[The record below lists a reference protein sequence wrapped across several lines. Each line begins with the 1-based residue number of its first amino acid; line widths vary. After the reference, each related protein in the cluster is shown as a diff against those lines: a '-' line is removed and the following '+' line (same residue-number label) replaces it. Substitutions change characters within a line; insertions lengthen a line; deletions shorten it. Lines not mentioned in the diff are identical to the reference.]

1 MKKHTSEEA
10 QAARMRNLAGVNK
23 TSVNESKNRTLGT
36 LVDVERAA
44 NGVAYGIVKEQH
56 KYYIKKGGLNENLNV
71 ADFAY
76 IGGVQNITEYQY
88 TKLAEAKKNRNF
100 LLQTVNEGVTTKVN
114 PSGSK
119 IMPKK
124 EILTEDKAGQE
135 IEMAAS
141 KVDDLDAATA
151 AAEVPAEPV
160 PEIPADDG
168 AAEMDAGL
176 DAIAGGEVAPP
187 VDGGEAPV
195 DGMEDL
201 GGEVDPLAGGEE
213 GAIDDPLAGGEEEIA
228 ADGEVA
234 PEGGEEEVAVE
245 DPESEATREIEKTLG
260 KLTNTLRKTELTEPQ
275 VKSYVNSFLSA
286 FKDDFPEIDIEDRK
300 EMAEKITKVVPDSEI
315 EDLGQNVEDTEPEPE
330 ITPTEPEEIELEEKQ
345 GCAECGGFAQY
356 AESRGY
362 TAESIQECGAEEM
375 TNLVS
380 GYANAHGEGQNDG
393 DFKAVALFITPEI
406 IEKLKGEYGHD
417 EYAGGVEPFSQEMNE
432 TSAED
437 KAMQISEL
445 FGGLRNLG
453 KAAGQGIKQGA
464 QAVGQGIA
472 QKAGQVQQA
481 VGQAATA
488 VKQTYHAGELPKEVK
503 KLEGIAA
510 NLGQQIGSLNN
521 RMQKAGKEPINIA
534 SILTTIKNQ
543 VAAGGGASLG
553 QYTNEE
559 GIPVDSTEVQPMM
572 EDAAIEEDVNIKVV
586 EKGGKKLSS
595 DNVPEVEMKEGDEK
609 EGEDVE
615 GIDIAPEGDDVLD
628 LTKDREQPNAEFGVG
643 FDPMGGGV
651 VKPEGAEIT
660 TVEVTKDAVSV
671 SLGESEAK
679 LRTYVRNRLQ
689 EHAGIKKPSLNESK
703 KSEKLQK
710 LDRIIDK
717 QFNLYESEAKKK
729 VDENIDEIFGIGYN
743 PAGAFAKLDPNDE
756 AGVERLFQ
764 KFFGAILINP
774 RMGAIGRAAKTTPLD
789 LKYNILQQYVQGG
802 GGTLRLADQNT
813 VEYAG
818 KDVKDAATLSQFR
831 QGGTQGKT
839 QLGGV

>member
-10 QAARMRNLAGVNK
+10 QAARMRNLAGVNQ
-23 TSVNESKNRTLGT
+23 TSVNESKNLGLGT
-36 LVDVERAA
+36 LIDFERAA

-76 IGGVQNITEYQY
+76 IGGLGNVTEYQY

-114 PSGSK
+114 PNGSK
-119 IMPKK
+119 TMPKK
-124 EILTEDKAGQE
+124 KMLTEDKAGQE

-176 DAIAGGEVAPP
+176 DAM
-187 VDGGEAPV
+187 DAPV
-195 DGMEDL
+195 DGAEMAAGDADMGSGMEDMAAGDADL
-201 GGEVDPLAGGEE
+201 GGAEMA
-213 GAIDDPLAGGEEEIA
+213 AGEEEIA
-228 ADGEVA
+228 AGDAEMGDEVA
-234 PEGGEEEVAVE
+234 PEGGDEVAPEGGDEPE
-245 DPESEATREIEKTLG
+245 DEATREIEKSLG
-260 KLTNTLRKTELTEPQ
+260 KITNTLRKTELTDSQ
-275 VKSYVNSFLSA
+275 VISYVKTFLAA
-286 FKDDFPEIDIEDRK
+286 FKEKFPDIDIEDRK
-300 EMAEKITKVVPDSEI
+300 EMAERITKVVPPEDI
-315 EDLGQNVEDTEPEPE
+315 EDLGQNVEDSEVDTE
-330 ITPTEPEEIELEEKQ
+330 ITPTEPEEVGLEEKQ

-393 DFKAVALFITPEI
+393 DFKAVAIFITPEI

-417 EYAGGVEPFSQEMNE
+417 EYADQVEPFSQEMNE
-432 TSAED
+432 ED
-437 KAMQISEL
+437 KSAQIAEL

-453 KAAGQGIKQGA
+453 KAAGQGIAKGA

-472 QKAGQVQQA
+472 NKAGQVSQA
-481 VGQAATA
+481 VGNAATA
-488 VKQTYHAGELPKEVK
+488 VKQTYHAGELGGEVK
-503 KLEGIAA
+503 KLEKVAA
-510 NLGQQIGSLNN
+510 DLGKQIGSLNS
-521 RMQKAGKEPINIA
+521 RMQKAGKQPINVA

-543 VAAGGGASLG
+543 VGAGGAANLG

-559 GIPVDSTEVQPMM
+559 DGIPVDHTEVQPMM
-572 EDAAIEEDVNIKVV
+572 EDAAIEEDVTVTVNDK
-586 EKGGKKLSS
+586 KGKPLSS
-595 DNVPEVEMKEGDEK
+595 DNVPVKEMKEGEEV
-609 EGEDVE
+609 EGDDVE
-615 GIDIAPEGDDVLD
+615 DIEVEDDVLD
-628 LTKDREQPNAEFGVG
+628 LTKEREKPNAEFGAG
-643 FDPMGGGV
+643 FEAMGGGV

-660 TVEVTKDAVSV
+660 TVEVTKDSV
-671 SLGESEAK
+671 KVEMNESEAK
-679 LRTYVRNRLQ
+679 LRTYIRNRLQ
-689 EHAGIKKPSLNESK
+689 EHAGLKKPSLNESK

-717 QFNLYESEAKKK
+717 QFGLYESEAKKK
-729 VDENIDEIFGIGYN
+729 VSKEKINEVFGWSMREK
-743 PAGAFAKLDPNDE
+743 FAKIDPNNPKEVGKLFYE
-756 AGVERLFQ
+756 AFRD
-764 KFFGAILINP
+764 ILNNP
-774 RMGAIGRAAKTTPLD
+774 QMGAIYNAAKKTPNAER
-789 LKYNILQQYVQGG
+789 YNILKQFVEQG
-802 GGTLRLADQNT
+802 GGTLRTGRDTEGVVFAPKT
-813 VEYAG
+813 V
-818 KDVKDAATLSQFR
+818 KNIATKSAFS